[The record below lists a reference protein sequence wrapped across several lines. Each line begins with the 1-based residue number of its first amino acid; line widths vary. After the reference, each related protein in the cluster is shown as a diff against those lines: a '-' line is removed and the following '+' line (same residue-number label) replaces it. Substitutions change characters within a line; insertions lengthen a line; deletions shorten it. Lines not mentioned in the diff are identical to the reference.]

1 PELTTSGRSSK
12 LTAGLRWECCME
24 AFVVTWRELL
34 VVVIGVLAI
43 YVAELLLLLK
53 WSNKPGRR
61 QGKSGAKAE
70 HDAVAHEALTREVS
84 DLRRQVA
91 RLQGEVDKLQA
102 PPVPSVSPYNQAIQM
117 ARQGASAGDVASGCG
132 ISRGEAELIVALY
145 RKLRI

>member
-1 PELTTSGRSSK
+1 
-12 LTAGLRWECCME
+12 ME

-34 VVVIGVLAI
+34 VVVIAVLAI

-53 WSNKPGRR
+53 WSDRPGLR
-61 QGKSGAKAE
+61 QRKGGAKADSE
-70 HDAVAHEALTREVS
+70 GVQNDALAREVAE
-84 DLRRQVA
+84 LRKQVA

-102 PPVPSVSPYNQAIQM
+102 APVPSVSPYNLAIQM
-117 ARQGASAGDVASGCG
+117 ARQGANAGDVASGCG